1 MLKHHFRISL
11 LIIALTFNTVC
22 KCNDS
27 AHLLSIINRKTR
39 INSQYETAVSDLI
52 ARIIGDKQDPSNFV
66 IKINDKSSDYEL
78 DTFQLEMIDNDLRLQ
93 ITANS
98 PVAAAWGFNYYL
110 KYFAQS
116 SVVWSGKNINLVQTG
131 LPIVKNR
138 IKITSKD

>member
-116 SVVWSGKNINLVQTG
+116 SVVWSGKNINLVKTG
-131 LPIVKNR
+131 LPVVKNR

>member
-11 LIIALTFNTVC
+11 LIIALTFNIVC

>member
-66 IKINDKSSDYEL
+66 IKNEYKTY
-78 DTFQLEMIDNDLRLQ
+78 FYY
-93 ITANS
+93 
-98 PVAAAWGFNYYL
+98 FNE
-110 KYFAQS
+110 
-116 SVVWSGKNINLVQTG
+116 I
-131 LPIVKNR
+131 
-138 IKITSKD
+138 